1 MPPHIYTIADAALC
15 SIVEEATNQSII
27 ISGESGA
34 GKTEAVK
41 KCLQYISIVAGN
53 DNDEDKIEE
62 RILSSNPVLEAFGN
76 AKTLRNNNSSR
87 FGKFMQIHFDPTAKI
102 LGCSNTSYLLEK
114 SRVVFQDQGERNF
127 HIFYLL
133 CKGASDDM
141 LKELKMK
148 RDPNNYKYINQSGC
162 MDVDGI
168 NDTSWY
174 KEVLECFTS
183 LGLNYEK
190 ETMAILR
197 VVASILLLGNVS
209 FAEDLNDSENS
220 VIKETGASLDDI
232 AALLGVHCARSLIL
246 CSQLLRVRHLP
257 LLFACNLVAECTLIA
272 RSNSSH
278 NLDRLS
284 STPESH
290 NLDRLGETH
299 SRTQHRI

>member
-1 MPPHIYTIADAALC
+1 MPPHIYTIAGAALC

-133 CKGASDDM
+133 
-141 LKELKMK
+141 
-148 RDPNNYKYINQSGC
+148 
-162 MDVDGI
+162 
-168 NDTSWY
+168 
-174 KEVLECFTS
+174 
-183 LGLNYEK
+183 
-190 ETMAILR
+190 
-197 VVASILLLGNVS
+197 
-209 FAEDLNDSENS
+209 
-220 VIKETGASLDDI
+220 
-232 AALLGVHCARSLIL
+232 
-246 CSQLLRVRHLP
+246 
-257 LLFACNLVAECTLIA
+257 
-272 RSNSSH
+272 
-278 NLDRLS
+278 
-284 STPESH
+284 
-290 NLDRLGETH
+290 
-299 SRTQHRI
+299 